1 MENVINEMRD
11 IAREKTEE
19 EEEKINNNNNIKQVY
34 ENILA
39 TKST

>member
-19 EEEKINNNNNIKQVY
+19 EEEEKINNNNNIKQV
-34 ENILA
+34 
-39 TKST
+39 